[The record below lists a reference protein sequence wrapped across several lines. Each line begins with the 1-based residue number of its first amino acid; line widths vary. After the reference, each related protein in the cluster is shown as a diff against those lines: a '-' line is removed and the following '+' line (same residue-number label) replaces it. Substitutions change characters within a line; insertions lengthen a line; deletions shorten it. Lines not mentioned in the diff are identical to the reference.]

1 MENNMKIRIT
11 FMEEVLGS
19 SPAKQEIYRDYI
31 ASKAPDAATIEDE
44 VAAVGV
50 DEVTE
55 QGMTVF
61 PRTKD
66 GVPFAYDYQIKGMFK
81 DTCGMLARV
90 KTTESSKLKAY
101 KKIIDGLIFVYPRE
115 IPYQFDGEIGK
126 CDRPLRAQTAQGE
139 RVAIASSETVPAGA
153 SLEFEVE
160 CLDSAHKKAVFEW
173 LEYGQKRGFSQW
185 RNSGKGRFTFEV
197 IE

>member
-139 RVAIASSETVPAGA
+139 RVAIPLNLKWSAWIQRTKKRFLSGWNTVKNAA
-153 SLEFEVE
+153 SLSGETPE
-160 CLDSAHKKAVFEW
+160 KAD
-173 LEYGQKRGFSQW
+173 LPLK
-185 RNSGKGRFTFEV
+185 
-197 IE
+197 